1 MSNKTWLAIFAIFL
15 TSIGTLEFAG
25 LSIISS
31 VEAQEDNGTLVGNLT
46 MGAANMTD
54 TNMTNGTGNISG
66 VEDPF

>member
-1 MSNKTWLAIFAIFL
+1 MSNKTWLAIFALFL

>member
-25 LSIISS
+25 LNILSS
-31 VEAQEDNGTLVGNLT
+31 AVAQEDNATLVGNVT

>member
-15 TSIGTLEFAG
+15 TSIGTLG

-31 VEAQEDNGTLVGNLT
+31 AVAQEDNATLAGNLT

>member
-25 LSIISS
+25 LNIMSS
-31 VEAQEDNGTLVGNLT
+31 ADNATLAGNLT

>member
-1 MSNKTWLAIFAIFL
+1 MSNKTWLAIFALFL

-46 MGAANMTD
+46 MGATNMTD

>member
-1 MSNKTWLAIFAIFL
+1 MINKIWLAIFAIFL
-15 TSIGTLEFAG
+15 TSIGTLEFTG
-25 LSIISS
+25 FSIISS
-31 VEAQEDNGTLVGNLT
+31 AVAQVDNGTLAGNLT

>member
-1 MSNKTWLAIFAIFL
+1 MNNKTWLAIFAIFL
-15 TSIGTLEFAG
+15 TSIGTLELAG
-25 LSIISS
+25 LSSISS
-31 VEAQEDNGTLVGNLT
+31 TEAQEDNGTLAGNLT